1 MALRTGRH
9 YVGNFDLPNQ
19 SAAPVAEP
27 QPRPP
32 TAIPAS
38 EVRIP
43 RAAPPARVRM
53 GEHHVPARQGPSER
67 RVAPPIERAPIPRDE
82 SYKSPDERLTG
93 LQKEILAALDQVEF
107 EVGADIMLEARN
119 VVRGN
124 LKRTTIVP
132 TTTEREIF
140 HRIGVPGY

>member
-1 MALRTGRH
+1 
-9 YVGNFDLPNQ
+9 
-19 SAAPVAEP
+19 
-27 QPRPP
+27 
-32 TAIPAS
+32 
-38 EVRIP
+38 
-43 RAAPPARVRM
+43 M
-53 GEHHVPARQGPSER
+53 GEHRVPRKHGPAER
-67 RVAPPIERAPIPRDE
+67 SVAPPLALTPLPENEQYIG
-82 SYKSPDERLTG
+82 PDERLTG
-93 LQKEILAALDQVEF
+93 LQKEMLAALDQVEF